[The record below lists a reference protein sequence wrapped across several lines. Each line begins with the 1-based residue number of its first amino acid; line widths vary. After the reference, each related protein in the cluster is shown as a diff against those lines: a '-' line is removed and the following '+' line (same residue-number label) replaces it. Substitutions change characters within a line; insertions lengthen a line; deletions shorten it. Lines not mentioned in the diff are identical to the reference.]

1 MSPTLNVQMR
11 NYILDQLNAAF
22 DGGKFRIY
30 SGAKPATPNLAPTG
44 TLLVEVTAADFFA
57 AAASGQI
64 AINAALTD
72 NSANGAGT
80 AGWARL
86 SQVSDTDALDAA
98 FRRMDF
104 TVTATG
110 GGGEITL
117 DNAVIAA
124 GQNVSITSFTLT
136 QPAS

>member
-1 MSPTLNVQMR
+1 MPTLNVQAR
-11 NYILDQLNAAF
+11 NYILDGLNAGF

-30 SGAKPATPNLAPTG
+30 SGSKPATPNLAPTG

-57 AAASGQI
+57 AASGGAM
-64 AINAALTD
+64 AINAAMTD
-72 NSANGAGT
+72 ASANGTGT

-86 SQVSDTDALDAA
+86 SQVSDTDVLDAA

-110 GGGEITL
+110 GGGEIQL
-117 DNAVIAA
+117 DNTSITTA
-124 GQNVSITSFTLT
+124 QNVSITSFTLT

>member
-1 MSPTLNVQMR
+1 MPTLNVPLR
-11 NYILDQLNAAF
+11 NYILDGLNAAF

-30 SGAKPATPNLAPTG
+30 SGAKPATSNLAPTG
-44 TLLVEVTAADFFA
+44 TLLVEVSAADFFA

-72 NSANGAGT
+72 ASANAAGT

-86 SQVSDTDALDAA
+86 SQSGDTDALDAA

-117 DNAVIAA
+117 DNTSIAA
-124 GQNVSITSFTLT
+124 GQQVSITSLTIT